1 MAFLLKPVG
10 AWGDNTVYALFLKKK
25 INKKKNFLLGMGEM
39 VPAYCVNANSL

>member
-25 INKKKNFLLGMGEM
+25 KNFLLGMGEL